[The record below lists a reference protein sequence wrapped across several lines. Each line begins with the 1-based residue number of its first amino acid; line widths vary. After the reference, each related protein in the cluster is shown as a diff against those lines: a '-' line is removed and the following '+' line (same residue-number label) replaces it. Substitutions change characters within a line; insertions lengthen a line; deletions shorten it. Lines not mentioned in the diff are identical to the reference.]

1 MVRRPARLVYRNAM
15 IASTVRRMD
24 GQQAAED
31 LRKRTLS
38 DIPRSLDR
46 LIYLA
51 SMRDYNTGLYYHDG
65 LASRFTQ
72 EVACEA
78 LADCHREA
86 FRQLVGCPLEE
97 LVAQMEAYMASTHT
111 SPADFLTAWKGLEP
125 YRVAVPV
132 ESDPLS
138 AQFLFSSFKI
148 ALVILESRLN
158 PRRAE
163 LSA

>member
-1 MVRRPARLVYRNAM
+1 
-15 IASTVRRMD
+15 MD
-24 GQQAAED
+24 VQQAADD
-31 LRKRTLS
+31 LRRRSLS
-38 DIPRSLDR
+38 EFPSPLDR

-65 LASRFTQ
+65 LASRFSP

-78 LADCHREA
+78 MADCHREA
-86 FRQLVGCPLEE
+86 FRQLVGCSLED
-97 LVAQMEAYMASTHT
+97 LVSQMEGYMASTHT
-111 SPADFLTAWKGLEP
+111 SPTDFLTAWKGLEP

-158 PRRAE
+158 RRSGE
-163 LSA
+163 LNA

>member
-1 MVRRPARLVYRNAM
+1 
-15 IASTVRRMD
+15 MD
-24 GQQAAED
+24 VQQAAED
-31 LRKRTLS
+31 LRRRSLS
-38 DIPRSLDR
+38 EFPRPLDR

-65 LASRFTQ
+65 LASRFSQ

-78 LADCHREA
+78 MADCHREA
-86 FRQLVGCPLEE
+86 FRQLVGCSLED

-111 SPADFLTAWKGLEP
+111 SPADFLTAWRGLEP

-148 ALVILESRLN
+148 ALAILESRLN
-158 PRRAE
+158 RRPVG

>member
-1 MVRRPARLVYRNAM
+1 
-15 IASTVRRMD
+15 MD
-24 GQQAAED
+24 VQQAAED
-31 LRKRTLS
+31 LRRRSLS
-38 DIPRSLDR
+38 EFPRPLDR

-65 LASRFTQ
+65 LASRFSQ

-78 LADCHREA
+78 MADCHREA
-86 FRQLVGCPLEE
+86 FHELVGCSLEN
-97 LVAQMEAYMASTHT
+97 LVGQMEAYMASTHT
-111 SPADFLTAWKGLEP
+111 SPAEFLTAWRGLEP

-148 ALVILESRLN
+148 ALAILESRLN
-158 PRRAE
+158 PRSVR

>member
-1 MVRRPARLVYRNAM
+1 MISGPRRLDV
-15 IASTVRRMD
+15 
-24 GQQAAED
+24 QQAADD
-31 LRKRTLS
+31 LRHRTLS
-38 DIPRSLDR
+38 DMPRSLDR

-65 LASRFTQ
+65 LASRFSQ

-86 FRQLVGCPLEE
+86 FRHLVGCSVED
-97 LVAQMEAYMASTHT
+97 LVCQMEAYMDSTRT
-111 SPADFLTAWKGLEP
+111 SPSDFLTAWRKLEP

-148 ALVILESRLN
+148 ALAILESRLVLH
-158 PRRAE
+158 PAG
-163 LSA
+163 SAA

>member
-1 MVRRPARLVYRNAM
+1 MLTRVTRRIDVA
-15 IASTVRRMD
+15 
-24 GQQAAED
+24 QAASD
-31 LRKRTLS
+31 LRSRTLA

-86 FRQLVGCPLEE
+86 FGE
-97 LVAQMEAYMASTHT
+97 LVSCSLRELVSQMEAYIDSTHT
-111 SPADFLTAWKGLEP
+111 SPRDFVAAWKKLEP

-132 ESDPLS
+132 ETDPLT
-138 AQFLFSSFKI
+138 AQLLFSSFKI
-148 ALVILESRLN
+148 ALAILEARL
-158 PRRAE
+158 PSLPLQPIA
-163 LSA
+163 

>member
-1 MVRRPARLVYRNAM
+1 MLTQATRRIDV
-15 IASTVRRMD
+15 T
-24 GQQAAED
+24 QAASD
-31 LRKRTLS
+31 LRSRTLA

-86 FRQLVGCPLEE
+86 FSELVRCSLRELVG
-97 LVAQMEAYMASTHT
+97 QMEGYIDSTHT
-111 SPADFLTAWKGLEP
+111 SPRDFVSAWKKLEP

-132 ESDPLS
+132 ETDPLT
-138 AQFLFSSFKI
+138 AQLLFSSFKI
-148 ALVILESRLN
+148 ALAILEARL
-158 PRRAE
+158 PSTPLQPIA
-163 LSA
+163 